1 MNILTR
7 LFHATSDKSEWPVLV
22 SAISSGLQE
31 VKRSWFHECVI
42 AMDLGLMSDKSAK
55 ARVVN
60 TELDG
65 AGALAITAYQI
76 CCVKAA
82 SSHNRYV
89 PKSLLEA
96 FLEMLCSRVSGAN
109 GKELSKYIR
118 RYDEVSEDPSTQRFR
133 FGLDIARYVINEEPS
148 MIISLHVASLAQK
161 LFVQS
166 SMVVA
171 KAFGD
176 SAAVH
181 KMSREVKLINKPVV
195 LCNR

>member
-1 MNILTR
+1 MNIFTKY
-7 LFHATSDKSEWPVLV
+7 FHATTDKTEWPVLAT
-22 SAISSGLQE
+22 AISSGLQE
-31 VKRSWFHECVI
+31 VKRSWFRECVV

-60 TELDG
+60 TELGG

-76 CCVKAA
+76 CCVKAV

-89 PKSLLEA
+89 PKSLLEE
-96 FLEMLCSRVSGAN
+96 FLDLLCSRVSGAD
-109 GKELSKYIR
+109 GKELSKYLR
-118 RYDEVSEDPSTQRFR
+118 RYDEVSEDQSTQRFR

-148 MIISLHVASLAQK
+148 MIISLHASSLAQK

-176 SAAVH
+176 SAAIH
-181 KMSREVKLINKPVV
+181 KMSREVNLINKPVV
-195 LCNR
+195 L

>member
-1 MNILTR
+1 MNIFTKY
-7 LFHATSDKSEWPVLV
+7 FHATTDKTEWPVLAT
-22 SAISSGLQE
+22 AISSGLQE
-31 VKRSWFHECVI
+31 VKRSWFRECAV

-60 TELDG
+60 TELGG

-76 CCVKAA
+76 CCVKAV

-89 PKSLLEA
+89 TKSLLEE
-96 FLEMLCSRVSGAN
+96 FLDLLCSRVSGAD

-118 RYDEVSEDPSTQRFR
+118 RYDEVSEDQSTQRFR

-148 MIISLHVASLAQK
+148 MIISLHASSLAQK

-176 SAAVH
+176 SAAIH

-195 LCNR
+195 L

>member
-1 MNILTR
+1 MNIFTKY
-7 LFHATSDKSEWPVLV
+7 FHATTDKTEWPVLAT
-22 SAISSGLQE
+22 AISSGLQE
-31 VKRSWFHECVI
+31 VKRSWFRECAV

-60 TELDG
+60 TELGG

-76 CCVKAA
+76 CCVKAV

-89 PKSLLEA
+89 PKSLLEE
-96 FLEMLCSRVSGAN
+96 FLDLLCSRVSGAD
-109 GKELSKYIR
+109 GKELSKYLR
-118 RYDEVSEDPSTQRFR
+118 RYDEVSEDQSTQRFR

-148 MIISLHVASLAQK
+148 MIISLHASSLAQK

-176 SAAVH
+176 SAAIH
-181 KMSREVKLINKPVV
+181 KMSREVNLINKPVV
-195 LCNR
+195 L

>member
-1 MNILTR
+1 MNIFAKY
-7 LFHATSDKSEWPVLV
+7 FHATTDKTEWPVLAT
-22 SAISSGLQE
+22 AISSGLQE
-31 VKRSWFHECVI
+31 VKRSWFRECAV

-60 TELDG
+60 TELGG

-76 CCVKAA
+76 CCVKAV

-89 PKSLLEA
+89 PKSLLEE
-96 FLEMLCSRVSGAN
+96 FLDLLCSRVSGAD

-118 RYDEVSEDPSTQRFR
+118 RYDEVSEDQSTQRFR

-148 MIISLHVASLAQK
+148 MIISLHGSSLAQK

-176 SAAVH
+176 SAAIH
-181 KMSREVKLINKPVV
+181 KMSREVNLINKPVV
-195 LCNR
+195 L

>member
-1 MNILTR
+1 MNIFTKFL
-7 LFHATSDKSEWPVLV
+7 HATSDKSEWPVLAT
-22 SAISSGLQE
+22 AISSGLQE
-31 VKRSWFHECVI
+31 VKRSWFRECVV

-55 ARVVN
+55 ARVAN
-60 TELDG
+60 TELGG

-76 CCVKAA
+76 GCVKAV
-82 SSHNRYV
+82 SSHNRYI
-89 PKSLLEA
+89 PKSLLDA

-109 GKELSKYIR
+109 GKELSKLIR
-118 RYDEVSEDPSTQRFR
+118 RYDEVSADPSTQQFR

-148 MIISLHVASLAQK
+148 MIVSLHAASLAQK
-161 LFVQS
+161 LFIQS

-181 KMSREVKLINKPVV
+181 KMSRDVKLINKPVV

>member
-1 MNILTR
+1 MNIFTKY
-7 LFHATSDKSEWPVLV
+7 FHATTDKTEWPVLAT
-22 SAISSGLQE
+22 AISSGLQE
-31 VKRSWFHECVI
+31 VKRSWFRECAV

-60 TELDG
+60 TELGG

-76 CCVKAA
+76 CCVKAL

-89 PKSLLEA
+89 PKSLLEE
-96 FLEMLCSRVSGAN
+96 FLDLLCSRVSGAE

-118 RYDEVSEDPSTQRFR
+118 RYDEVSDDQSTQRFR

-148 MIISLHVASLAQK
+148 MIISLHAASLAQK
-161 LFVQS
+161 LFVQT

-171 KAFGD
+171 KTFGD
-176 SAAVH
+176 TAAIH

-195 LCNR
+195 L